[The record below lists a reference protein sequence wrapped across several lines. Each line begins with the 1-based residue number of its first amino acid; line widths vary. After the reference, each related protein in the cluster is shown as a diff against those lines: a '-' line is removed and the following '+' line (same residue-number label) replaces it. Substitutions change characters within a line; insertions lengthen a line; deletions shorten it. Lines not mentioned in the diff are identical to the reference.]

1 MPLISF
7 RCQSPKLLYAHPLSL
22 ISLFTV
28 LLQVSFLKPLFC
40 LPLGVHGGGCGHAR
54 LIWHLKN
61 MAATTPSF
69 SLDLRGDWFCI
80 RSSKQFIV
88 GDDFRPK
95 EAENSLQCSLIP
107 TNFDNYFIF
116 RRSRRYCPCTHQPTS
131 MKPEYL
137 RLWFVQL
144 WSAAITSQILC
155 TWWLIQRTCI
165 PLRCLSLL
173 QLCR

>member
-1 MPLISF
+1 MRHRLENATDFFPLPVAQVALCPSSVSHF
-7 RCQSPKLLYAHPLSL
+7 PFYGSPP
-22 ISLFTV
+22 
-28 LLQVSFLKPLFC
+28 SFLVEASL
-40 LPLGVHGGGCGHAR
+40 LPAVGSSWRGCGHAR
-54 LIWHLKN
+54 LIWHSKN

-69 SLDLRGDWFCI
+69 ALDLRGDWFCI

-107 TNFDNYFIF
+107 TNCDNYFIF

-155 TWWLIQRTCI
+155 T
-165 PLRCLSLL
+165 
-173 QLCR
+173 